1 MTPPLPR
8 RTPAWPR
15 PGRRLEGII
24 SELRRDRFGARS
36 EKLDPEQFNLPLEDV
51 EIAQGVLEAA
61 QEKAHRTL
69 KSHAPDKGRFLA
81 GMGREKGIVKWVGHR
96 RDISLAPLSPTPAS
110 PVRARAG
117 RRVSSPRGY
126 RRAKGPARCD
136 GERDWRDGRCG

>member
-69 KSHAPDKGRFLA
+69 KSHAPDKGRQVTCN
-81 GMGREKGIVKWVGHR
+81 RGHLPAHLR
-96 RDISLAPLSPTPAS
+96 RIK
-110 PVRARAG
+110 
-117 RRVSSPRGY
+117 RGLE
-126 RRAKGPARCD
+126 PESTLC
-136 GERDWRDGRCG
+136 